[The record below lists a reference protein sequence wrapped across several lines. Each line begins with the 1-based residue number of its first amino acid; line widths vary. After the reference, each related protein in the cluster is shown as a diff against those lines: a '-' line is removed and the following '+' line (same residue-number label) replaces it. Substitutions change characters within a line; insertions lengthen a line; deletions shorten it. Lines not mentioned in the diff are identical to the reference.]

1 MVINFSERR
10 HTIEKKVQCLMIIT
24 KISYGKK
31 QARIDTSN
39 TNKKQTRALKIS
51 LCTPQ
56 QASVNSSNTQLAERL
71 RDNKCC

>member
-1 MVINFSERR
+1 
-10 HTIEKKVQCLMIIT
+10 MIIT

-39 TNKKQTRALKIS
+39 TKKQQTRALKIS
-51 LCTPQ
+51 LYTPQ
-56 QASVNSSNTQLAERL
+56 QASVNSNNTQLAERL